1 MRENCE
7 EFSNEIA
14 LRKVEIQK
22 TQEQLKELQ
31 SKFNAA
37 LEAARSAGATGATIF
52 HTHSVDNAKIEQAM
66 GASIPAD
73 SDSIFFLTTKEYKLK
88 IMEAIRDSAGLKT
101 EGSAVIFSIPVD
113 DLVGIGRFDEQM
125 VEE

>member
-14 LRKVEIQK
+14 LRKTEIQK

-37 LEAARSAGATGATIF
+37 LEAAKREEE
-52 HTHSVDNAKIEQAM
+52 K
-66 GASIPAD
+66 
-73 SDSIFFLTTKEYKLK
+73 
-88 IMEAIRDSAGLKT
+88 
-101 EGSAVIFSIPVD
+101 
-113 DLVGIGRFDEQM
+113 QM
-125 VEE
+125 